1 MQILYKYIYDPEFTD
16 IIYNSFGEKILQNE
30 KTRKMLTVF

>member
-1 MQILYKYIYDPEFTD
+1 MQILYKYIYDSEFTD
-16 IIYNSFGEKILQNE
+16 IINNSFGEKILQNE